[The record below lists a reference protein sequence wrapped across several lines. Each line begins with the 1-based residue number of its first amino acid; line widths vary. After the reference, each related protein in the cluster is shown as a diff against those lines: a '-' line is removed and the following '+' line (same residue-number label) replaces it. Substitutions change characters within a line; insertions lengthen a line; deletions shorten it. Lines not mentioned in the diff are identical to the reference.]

1 MKAEALAKQMM
12 QSRHAYP
19 CSCCVNCGAEQEPGT
34 SSVVWFSDT
43 SVTLAKCRICNERL
57 DPFVELEFPLIAL
70 ELMLHRVPAFR
81 HVVRNRQLGIS
92 IWIRF
97 ALVINFIEVLAHFW
111 ITRRDP
117 TPQEVLQHLLESLLV
132 FIASCASFAM
142 AGSLF
147 LRKELSHELMLCEV
161 RALILSRFPSVLLVI
176 AMTWWFPSDFYP
188 VIALYTFST
197 SLAAARALPD
207 VDSLIKAIL
216 IACFGVAPRLARMGL
231 FTRPIQ
237 LHL

>member
-1 MKAEALAKQMM
+1 ML
-12 QSRHAYP
+12 SRKYYP
-19 CSCCVNCGAEQEPGT
+19 CSCCVNCGAEQEPNT
-34 SSVVWFSDT
+34 SSVVWFSDS
-43 SVTLAKCRICNERL
+43 SVTLAKCKVCSERL

-81 HVVRNRQLGIS
+81 HVICNRQLGMS

-97 ALVINFIEVLAHFW
+97 TLVINFIEVLAHFW

-117 TPQEVLQHLLESLLV
+117 TPQEVVQHLIESLLI
-132 FIASCASFAM
+132 FLASCVCFSA

-147 LRKELSHELMLCEV
+147 LQKPVSKDVVLCEL

-176 AMTWWFPSDFYP
+176 AMAWWFPSDFYP

-207 VDSLIKAIL
+207 VDSIVKATI
-216 IACFGVAPRLARMGL
+216 IAFFGVAPRFLKLAL
-231 FTRPIQ
+231 SSK
-237 LHL
+237 